1 MLLLGSPSLEAALP
15 ELVVVDEIIVNWKI
29 F

>member
-15 ELVVVDEIIVNWKI
+15 EPVVVDEIVVNWKI

>member
-15 ELVVVDEIIVNWKI
+15 EPVVVGEIVVNWKV